1 VGNRSAYKFEMKW
14 IPAILLLLVAFAHQG
29 KVEYFNRCNIVQF
42 PALGGNS
49 KYHPQSFSEEFF
61 IPILKEDKLNT
72 IRINLTVKTT
82 QVMGVGNLTLKDG
95 AVTLSNI
102 SNHITVVVDST
113 NSNDRVITLQR
124 NYNYWVVHVPAGTL
138 LNSRPEYTTE
148 VGVGV
153 VADISKIKV
162 YTIKGKPHMKLTV
175 NGDSFYE
182 HASTLSMFISKISY
196 RHSITG
202 QVLIL

>member
-42 PALGGNS
+42 PQSGNS
-49 KYHPQSFSEEFF
+49 QHHPQSFSEEFF
-61 IPILKEDKLNT
+61 IPILKRDKLNT
-72 IRINLTVKTT
+72 IRVNITVKTRK
-82 QVMGVGNLTLKDG
+82 VMGAGNLTPKKG
-95 AVTLSNI
+95 VITLSNI

-124 NYNYWVVHVPAGTL
+124 NYIHWTVDVPAQTL
-138 LNSRPEYTTE
+138 LNSPPEYTKE
-148 VGVGV
+148 IGVGV
-153 VADISKIKV
+153 VANINDIKV
-162 YTIKGKPHMKLTV
+162 YTIEGKPHMKLTV
-175 NGDSFYE
+175 NGDSFYN
-182 HASTLSMFISKISY
+182 HASTLHLFVSKISY
-196 RHSITG
+196 RHDITG

>member
-1 VGNRSAYKFEMKW
+1 MKW
-14 IPAILLLLVAFAHQG
+14 IPAILLMLVAFAHQG

-42 PALGGNS
+42 PELGGNS
-49 KYHPQSFSEEFF
+49 QHHPQVFSEEFF

-82 QVMGVGNLTLKDG
+82 QVMGAGNLTPKDG
-95 AVTLSNI
+95 VVTLSKI
-102 SNHITVVVDST
+102 SNHIAVIVDST
-113 NSNDRVITLQR
+113 KVNDRVITLQR
-124 NYNYWVVHVPAGTL
+124 DYNYWIVDVPANTA
-138 LNSRPEYTTE
+138 LNSRPKYTTE

-175 NGDSFYE
+175 TGNSFYG
-182 HASTLSMFISKISY
+182 HASTLPAFISKISY
-196 RHSITG
+196 RHDITG